1 MHKFNI
7 KSNSMPKPFCAF
19 LGFNYKTQI
28 ELINVQLD
36 TIRYMP
42 DIVDQARGS
51 VLYAIDKGKETTHL
65 EKYLEGRI
73 FNLERKIGDRNGLI
87 RQLTKSFI
95 LHAYKEF
102 PQKNEDEQPRKLLIL
117 EIANNLLRKGESGPS
132 SDSE

>member
-1 MHKFNI
+1 
-7 KSNSMPKPFCAF
+7 
-19 LGFNYKTQI
+19 
-28 ELINVQLD
+28 
-36 TIRYMP
+36 MP

-51 VLYAIDKGKETTHL
+51 VLYAIDKGNDTTHL

-73 FNLERKIGDRNGLI
+73 FNLERKIGDRNALI

-117 EIANNLLRKGESGPS
+117 EIANNLLRKGKSGPS